1 MILCIGEILADMIG
15 KHEQG
20 TTVYERFA
28 GGAPFNV
35 AVGIAN
41 LGAEVGFIGAV
52 GNDLI
57 GKFLADFAAKKGL
70 TYKDITIDPIHNTT
84 LAFVENDSDGERSFC
99 FYRKNTADYHIP
111 LKSLEKIKDS
121 NIIALGSLML
131 SEKEGIHVADKV
143 LELTKKYNKILSFD
157 VNYRDDIYA
166 SKEDAINI
174 SLKYVKEAKIVKF
187 SEEEI
192 ELLSNESNIDLG
204 VKKITNPNQL
214 VLVTLGKNGSRYYF
228 HNEKVD
234 VPTISIRPIDTTGA
248 GDAFYAGVLAGLD
261 GKDIDSI
268 SKEELVNILKR
279 ANICGAMACQKKGA
293 MSSLPTKFELEVF
306 TRQINM

>member
-15 KHEQG
+15 NKENG
-20 TTVYERFA
+20 TLSFERFA

-41 LGAEVGFIGAV
+41 LGSEVGFIGAV
-52 GNDLI
+52 GDDLF
-57 GKFLADFAAKKGL
+57 GKFLINFADYKGL
-70 TYKDITIDPIHNTT
+70 SYKDISIDPIHNTT
-84 LAFVENDSDGERSFC
+84 LAFVQNDSDGERSFC

-111 LKSLEKIKDS
+111 LESLEKIKDS

-131 SEKEGIHVADKV
+131 SEKDGIEVADKV

-157 VNYRDDIYA
+157 VNYRDDIYN
-166 SKEDAINI
+166 SKEEAINI

-192 ELLSNESNIDLG
+192 ELLSNEKNIDLG

-214 VLVTLGKNGSRYYF
+214 VLVTLGKKGSRYYF
-228 HNEKVD
+228 HNERVNI
-234 VPTISIRPIDTTGA
+234 PTISIRPIDTTGA
-248 GDAFYAGVLAGLD
+248 GDAFYAGVLSGLD
-261 GKDIDSI
+261 GKDLDKI
-268 SKEELVNILKR
+268 SQNELISILKR

-293 MSSLPTKFELEVF
+293 MSSLPTKFELDLF
-306 TRQINM
+306 TREINI